1 MEKKEKPDKKK
12 DTSGNVT
19 PLMQQYF
26 LIKERY
32 PEELVFFQ
40 VGDFYELFFTDAQVA
55 AKILGITLTKRGQHD
70 GKDIPLCGVPVHMI
84 EHYYPKLLNNHHTVV
99 ICDQVDIAQPGKLVS
114 RAVTDIIT
122 PSTLCTAEAADTSF
136 SLYVVQKDNSFY
148 CFWFEFL
155 QQKIS
160 YAVYQEDDAG
170 ILLLKA
176 ALKKYVPQEVIVKKE
191 QFEFFWQ
198 FLDKKYKMKSFQI
211 TIFDVEQQLKA
222 YQLSIVFTEIMQ
234 LFISYM
240 ALYFQNILDKKN
252 IFFEEEKSQS
262 FLFLD
267 ESTTTY
273 LELTENLYNQEKTG
287 TLFEFLDQTETRMG
301 SRLLRSWILYP
312 LKNKIDIEKRQGNIE
327 LFLNN
332 KLIFSDVRNFLRSF
346 GDIERLFQRTRL
358 KKINDKEYI
367 KFIEFKKNYYLFLS
381 FICSRALYL
390 KEFLALIPDVFF
402 ESIDRY
408 VNSDD
413 MIFIDNEKA
422 VINPYA
428 TDKLAYYYSI
438 VTDQKKILT
447 EFVEKEKKRT
457 NIDDLVIKLTP
468 LYGYT
473 FELSKVKEKQYSL
486 PPYFSRV
493 QTLTNRERYTSPELQ
508 QLSYDLTDALFHYR
522 NEEKIAK
529 ELFIEHCIVFQSFL
543 LSFASSVATIDIYL
557 TLAEV
562 ASLGQWIKPV
572 INASHGPLVIK
583 EGKHPLFSLKNN
595 FFVANTLSLRDKKT
609 LLLTGPNMGGKST
622 YMRQNALIII
632 LAHIGSFV
640 PATFAE
646 IPLIENIF
654 TRIGAS
660 DSIETGK
667 STFFVELEEI
677 NRIISF
683 ANQASF
689 VIIDEIG
696 RGTST
701 YDGIALAASIIQFL
715 LHEKK
720 PYMICSTHYHEL
732 VDLIDSSSV
741 MWAYMGYHMT
751 KEQIQFLYTL
761 LPGVA
766 QNSMGIALAEKIGL
780 PQVITT
786 KARLY
791 FKDLENKKFFR
802 SEAKE
807 EKEICCNQKN
817 LSMQKIIETLKN
829 IEVDELTP
837 RKAFELVA
845 ELENLL

>member
-1 MEKKEKPDKKK
+1 MEKKEKADKSK
-12 DTSGNVT
+12 DTSSAVT

-84 EHYYPKLLNNHHTVV
+84 EHYYPKLLKNHHTVV
-99 ICDQVDIAQPGKLVS
+99 ICDQVEVAQPGKLVS

-122 PSTLCTAEAADTSF
+122 PSTLCTAEATDTSF
-136 SLYVVQKDNSFY
+136 SLYVVRKDNCFY

-160 YAVYQEDDAG
+160 YASYQGDDAG

-176 ALKKYVPQEVIVKKE
+176 ALKKYVPQEVIVKKD

-198 FLDKKYKMKSFQI
+198 FLDKKYKIKSFQI
-211 TIFDVEQQLKA
+211 SIVEVEKQLKA
-222 YQLSIVFTEIMQ
+222 YQLSVLFTEIMQ

-240 ALYFQNILDKKN
+240 TLYFQNILDKKN

-273 LELTENLYNQEKTG
+273 LELTENLSNQEKTG
-287 TLFEFLDQTETRMG
+287 TLFEFLDQTETKMG

-312 LKNKIDIEKRQGNIE
+312 LRNKIDIEKRQENIE
-327 LFLNN
+327 LFLKN
-332 KLIFSDVRNFLRSF
+332 KFTFSDLRHFLGSF

-358 KKINDKEYI
+358 KKIHDREYT

-381 FICSRALYL
+381 FISSRASYL
-390 KEFLALIPDVFF
+390 KEFLVLIPDLFF
-402 ESIDRY
+402 ESIDQY
-408 VNSDD
+408 LNGND
-413 MIFIDNEKA
+413 MILIENEKA

-428 TDKLAYYYSI
+428 TEKLAYYYTI

-457 NIDDLVIKLTP
+457 SIDDLVIKSTP

-473 FELSKVKEKQYSL
+473 FELSKIKEKQYSL
-486 PPYFSRV
+486 PSYFVRV

-529 ELFIEHCIVFQSFL
+529 ELFIEDCILFQSFL
-543 LSFASSVATIDIYL
+543 LSFASSVAMIDIYL
-557 TLAEV
+557 GLAEV
-562 ASLGQWIKPV
+562 SSLGEWVKPF
-572 INASHGPLVIK
+572 IHLAHEALVIK
-583 EGKHPLFSLKNN
+583 DGKHPLFSLKNN
-595 FFVANTLSLRDKKT
+595 FFVANTLSLSDKKT

-622 YMRQNALIII
+622 FMRQNALIII
-632 LAHIGSFV
+632 LAHMGSFV
-640 PATFAE
+640 PAAFAE
-646 IPLIENIF
+646 IPLMENIF

-715 LHEKK
+715 LDEKK

-732 VDLIDSSSV
+732 FDLIDSSSV
-741 MWAYMGYHMT
+741 LWAYMGYHMT
-751 KEQIQFLYTL
+751 KEQIQFLYAL

-780 PQVITT
+780 PKIITAQ
-786 KARLY
+786 ARFY
-791 FKDLENKKFFR
+791 FNNLENKKFLI
-802 SEAKE
+802 SEKKE
-807 EKEICCNQKN
+807 EEEI
-817 LSMQKIIETLKN
+817 
-829 IEVDELTP
+829 D
-837 RKAFELVA
+837 F
-845 ELENLL
+845 